1 MFRAKVVS
9 AASCVKLLL
18 RYYRFMNVAMK
29 LKLVSDIT
37 FFECCREWELYYV
50 SMPINRIDKYISCP
64 FITSVTFT
72 MLLNSDTIEFKFRA
86 KITFFFLCWYI
97 NRSNFD
103 YRLWINRIYSL
114 LTKVFPVLSMK
125 NLYIYI

>member
-9 AASCVKLLL
+9 AASCVKLL

-29 LKLVSDIT
+29 SKLVSDIT

-64 FITSVTFT
+64 FIISITFT
-72 MLLNSDTIEFKFRA
+72 MLLNSDTIKFKFRT
-86 KITFFFLCWYI
+86 KITFFF
-97 NRSNFD
+97 FVG
-103 YRLWINRIYSL
+103 
-114 LTKVFPVLSMK
+114 T
-125 NLYIYI
+125 